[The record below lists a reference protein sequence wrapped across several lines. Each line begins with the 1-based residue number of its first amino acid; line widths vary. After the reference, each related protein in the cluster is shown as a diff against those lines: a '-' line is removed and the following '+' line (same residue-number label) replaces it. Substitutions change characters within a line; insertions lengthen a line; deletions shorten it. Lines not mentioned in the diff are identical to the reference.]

1 MFHTMFSALTTSE
14 YALACIY
21 PDIYAYLDLSRAD
34 HYVIFWEIFFFSIL
48 FNRILGP
55 SFQIRSMPKLKADPK
70 VKTRHDPLHV
80 ELCEQ
85 NGILRTQAKSKK
97 SRSQRTR
104 DDEEEEQPGYVDAGL
119 SRKILQIAKE
129 QQEEIANEDELEEGT
144 DRFASDF
151 TVDDETTTG
160 RFYDG
165 DEEEDEEEYEEY
177 EELED
182 MEVDPEEEAL
192 FAKYL
197 SGQNHGGINL
207 ADKIMEKIR
216 EKEMADA
223 GMNGGHVEAEPEG
236 VMLPPKV
243 IEVYTRVGELLSRYR
258 SGKLPKAFKIIPSLK
273 NWQDVL
279 YVTQPDQW
287 SPHAIY
293 EATKLF
299 VSNLKTQQ
307 SQRFIRDV
315 LLERFR
321 DDIEQNKTLNYHLYR
336 SLKKALYKPAA
347 FFKGFLFPL
356 CESGTCTLKE
366 AIIAGSVLS
375 KVSVPTLHSAAAL
388 LRLADMEYSGPNSLF
403 IKILLDKKYALPYK
417 VVDGVVFHF
426 IRFRQNQKQLPIIWH
441 QSFLV
446 FAQRYKNDITEDQ
459 RDALL
464 AVCKTQTHASITPEI
479 RRELVSGATRPLA
492 TGMDLS

>member
-1 MFHTMFSALTTSE
+1 
-14 YALACIY
+14 
-21 PDIYAYLDLSRAD
+21 
-34 HYVIFWEIFFFSIL
+34 
-48 FNRILGP
+48 
-55 SFQIRSMPKLKADPK
+55 MPKLRTDSKA
-70 VKTRHDPLHV
+70 VKQRHDPFHI
-80 ELCEQ
+80 ELTEQ
-85 NGILRTQAKSKK
+85 NGILKSTSKVKK
-97 SRSQRTR
+97 NNNKGEN
-104 DDEEEEQPGYVDAGL
+104 DEYSHSGYVDAGL

-129 QQEEIANEDELEEGT
+129 QQQEI
-144 DRFASDF
+144 
-151 TVDDETTTG
+151 
-160 RFYDG
+160 
-165 DEEEDEEEYEEY
+165 EDEEAGDRYERQFELDDEITTGQFYDEDEDEDEDEYEEY
-177 EELED
+177 EEEIED
-182 MEVDPEEEAL
+182 LEVDPEEEAL
-192 FAKYL
+192 FAKYV
-197 SGQNHGGINL
+197 SGQNHGGFNL

-216 EKEMADA
+216 EKELAEA
-223 GMNGGHVEAEPEG
+223 GETYNTSQKNEEPQG

-243 IEVYTRVGELLSRYR
+243 IEVYSRVGELLSRYR

-299 VSNLKTQQ
+299 VSNLKAKQ
-307 SQRFIRDV
+307 SQSFIRDI

-321 DDIEQNKTLNYHLYR
+321 DDVEQNKTLNYHLYR
-336 SLKKALYKPAA
+336 SLKKSLYKPAS

-366 AIIAGSVLS
+366 AIIVGSVLS

-403 IKILLDKKYALPYK
+403 IKVLLDKKYALPYK

-426 IRFRQNQKQLPIIWH
+426 VRFRQNEKPLPVIWH

-464 AVCKTQTHASITPEI
+464 AVCKSQIHNSITPEI
-479 RRELVSGATRPLA
+479 RRELTSGAGRPLA
-492 TGMDLS
+492 TAMDLS

>member
-1 MFHTMFSALTTSE
+1 
-14 YALACIY
+14 
-21 PDIYAYLDLSRAD
+21 
-34 HYVIFWEIFFFSIL
+34 
-48 FNRILGP
+48 
-55 SFQIRSMPKLKADPK
+55 MPKLKADAK
-70 VKTRHDPLHV
+70 SSKQRHDPFHV
-80 ELCEQ
+80 ELTEQ
-85 NGILRTQAKSKK
+85 NGILKSQAKFKK
-97 SRSQRTR
+97 NRNRGE
-104 DDEEEEQPGYVDAGL
+104 DEGNDQPGYVDAGL
-119 SRKILQIAKE
+119 SRKILQMAKE
-129 QQEEIANEDELEEGT
+129 QQEEVEGEESDDRYADQFELDDEITTGQFYDEDEE
-144 DRFASDF
+144 
-151 TVDDETTTG
+151 DD
-160 RFYDG
+160 D
-165 DEEEDEEEYEEY
+165 EEYEEY
-177 EELED
+177 EEEIED
-182 MEVDPEEEAL
+182 LEVDPEEEAL
-192 FAKYL
+192 FAKYV

-216 EKEMADA
+216 EKELAEA
-223 GMNGGHVEAEPEG
+223 GGVASSQQSEESQG

-299 VSNLKTQQ
+299 VSNLKAKQ

-321 DDIEQNKTLNYHLYR
+321 DDVEQNKTLNYHLYR
-336 SLKKALYKPAA
+336 ALKKSLYKPAS

-366 AIIAGSVLS
+366 AVIAGSVLS

-403 IKILLDKKYALPYK
+403 IKVLLDKKYALPYK

-426 IRFRQNQKQLPIIWH
+426 VRFRQNERPLPVIWH

-464 AVCKTQTHASITPEI
+464 AVCKSQVHNSITPEI
-479 RRELVSGATRPLA
+479 RRELTSGASRPLA